1 MRSFAPTLRSHT
13 FQTSVCV
20 VEIKSSDNLVGVRAW
35 LDCLFDLSRIGQK
48 LNEKLNMLFACLS
61 GS

>member
-1 MRSFAPTLRSHT
+1 MCAVSRQRCVLTPFKL
-13 FQTSVCV
+13 VCV
-20 VEIKSSDNLVGVRAW
+20 VEIKSSDNLVGVRAG